1 MLVYYGDQWKEGE
14 GGQEEREGE
23 RVMNSTNCIATNQK
37 KSFRVESFSLNGI
50 NYKLYYSLLL
60 WKVVLQEIMN
70 STLHEYAPDRIVS
83 SDQNNKVI

>member
-1 MLVYYGDQWKEGE
+1 MEINGKKGRE
-14 GGQEEREGE
+14 GGGREKE

-50 NYKLYYSLLL
+50 NYKLNYGLLL
-60 WKVVLQEIMN
+60 WKVILQEIMN
-70 STLHEYAPDRIVS
+70 STLHKYAPDRIVS